1 MIGDTLPCARLLAWC
16 DSCPGDELPSL
27 LNWPETWQRVLIL
40 KGGWF
45 LPPPYPEDEYYHRCR
60 DHAVRSRDLCAH
72 LAAAAQRFRDGGDV
86 EGSLAKANIR
96 RLLHWSLRDAA
107 AAAPCPTQAI
117 PQSSEEWS
125 SWLEHTLATPPLADT
140 ARSVGEF
147 PTWWDQERWA
157 RWVWVHCHGPSDWQK
172 LHQLAVQ
179 YSERFIF
186 DRLAEITPPDQ
197 LDAWDTLVLHEC
209 EDHGQIGAFCRWL
222 RPEYAG
228 VLRSHF
234 DHSDSDWA
242 ACAYQCYLA
251 KSPQPVLFYE
261 WRRREE
267 KPGWQV
273 KLLDR
278 RLFAPEA
285 IRPGP
290 VVEDIQD
297 VEYDF
302 RLEDPFSRRGL

>member
-1 MIGDTLPCARLLAWC
+1 M
-16 DSCPGDELPSL
+16 
-27 LNWPETWQRVLIL
+27 
-40 KGGWF
+40 
-45 LPPPYPEDEYYHRCR
+45 
-60 DHAVRSRDLCAH
+60 CAH
-72 LAAAAQRFRDGGDV
+72 LAAAAQRFRDG
-86 EGSLAKANIR
+86 EEFERGSARASIH
-96 RLLHWSLRDAA
+96 RLLRWSLKDAA
-107 AAAPCPTQAI
+107 AAAPCPAGSI
-117 PQSSEEWS
+117 PQSGEEWS
-125 SWLEHTLATPPLADT
+125 NWLEHALASSAF
-140 ARSVGEF
+140 AEVAQAAGEF
-147 PTWWDQERWA
+147 LTWWGRRKDESDA
-157 RWVWVHCHGPSDWQK
+157 RWVWVHCHGPNDWQR
-172 LHQLAVQ
+172 LHQLALQ

-186 DRLAEITPPDQ
+186 DRLAEIAPPGE

-222 RPEYAG
+222 PPEYAG

-234 DHSDSDWA
+234 GHSGSDWA

-251 KSPQPVLFYE
+251 KSPQPVLFHE

-290 VVEDIQD
+290 VVVDTQD
-297 VEYDF
+297 AEYDF
-302 RLEDPFSRRGL
+302 RLEEPFSRRGL